1 MCVPRKRTTRSH
13 NIVHQ
18 RKYGTG
24 SSVIENPAEASR
36 RIERVDQ
43 IQSAGARMWLTLP
56 YSYPN
61 PHPYGMQLKEIQ
73 ESRAELL
80 CYFYS
85 VH

>member
-1 MCVPRKRTTRSH
+1 
-13 NIVHQ
+13 
-18 RKYGTG
+18 
-24 SSVIENPAEASR
+24 
-36 RIERVDQ
+36 
-43 IQSAGARMWLTLP
+43 MWLTLP

-73 ESRAELL
+73 ESRADLL